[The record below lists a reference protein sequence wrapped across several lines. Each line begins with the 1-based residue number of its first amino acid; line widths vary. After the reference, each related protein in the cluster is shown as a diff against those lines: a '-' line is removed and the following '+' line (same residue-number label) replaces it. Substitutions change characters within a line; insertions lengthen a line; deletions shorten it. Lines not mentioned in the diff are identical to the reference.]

1 MPARYP
7 NKICSALALFFF
19 LLFLH
24 ILRQIPRHL
33 LFFCKR
39 YNLGFTNVL
48 LFRKRF
54 VSSLNEQTYSR
65 LCVYFY
71 IKPRTFV
78 KPTLLLNNKW
88 CGLFFS
94 LVQFQRHNLCA
105 QPVCT
110 TMLWKL
116 ISNRKKSKQ
125 SRFSVHHHVIK
136 LLGISANQLKN
147 HLAAIRTDCVSIF
160 LWRGIHFAGKRYI
173 MGMRQLCRHI
183 FVILSIIIRFIHFWN
198 IYWLCFR

>member
-1 MPARYP
+1 MGLNLRSNADLLFTRWQITNWRCHWYIKSPHSLHWWTGHWMPARYP

-105 QPVCT
+105 QQCYGNWFRTEKRANNHVSVCII
-110 TMLWKL
+110 MS
-116 ISNRKKSKQ
+116 SN
-125 SRFSVHHHVIK
+125 
-136 LLGISANQLKN
+136 
-147 HLAAIRTDCVSIF
+147 
-160 LWRGIHFAGKRYI
+160 Y
-173 MGMRQLCRHI
+173 
-183 FVILSIIIRFIHFWN
+183 
-198 IYWLCFR
+198 